1 MRYTFYLIIFFGIFI
16 NSSFAR
22 PVSYPGGWTVMLKND
37 GNLNRIHT
45 HLSPTHKLS
54 LGYNLEYWHDEE
66 FTLNSLQMNNLVK
79 RWNKKNSQANFYIK
93 SGIGFAYSDKSNFD
107 GEIKL
112 SGFTGISYDWE
123 NRSYFFK
130 YQNRYTD
137 ADKIYDAFMQSV
149 TFGLAPYQGDFG
161 DLHTW
166 LMFKIEHKPENKENF
181 EVTPLFRFFKSVHL
195 LEFGLNDRGKFL
207 FNYFIR
213 F

>member
-1 MRYTFYLIIFFGIFI
+1 MRFILIFIIFFGIVTD
-16 NSSFAR
+16 SSFAR
-22 PVSYPGGWTVMLKND
+22 PISYAGGWTIMFKND
-37 GNLNRIHT
+37 GNLNRVHA
-45 HLSPTHKLS
+45 HFSPTHKLS
-54 LGYNLEYWHDEE
+54 IGHNLEYWHDEE
-66 FTLNSLQMNNLVK
+66 FILNSLQINNLVK

-93 SGIGFAYSDKSNFD
+93 SGIGLAYSDKSNFD

-123 NRSYFFK
+123 NRSYFIK

-137 ADKIYDAFMQSV
+137 ADKIYDAFMQSI

-166 LMFKIEHKPENKENF
+166 LMLKIEHKPENKENF

-195 LEFGLNDRGKFL
+195 VELGLNDRGKFL
-207 FNYFIR
+207 FNYFVR

>member
-16 NSSFAR
+16 NSAFAR

-123 NRSYFFK
+123 NRSYFL
-130 YQNRYTD
+130 NT
-137 ADKIYDAFMQSV
+137 KIDIQMRTKFTTHSCSQSLLV
-149 TFGLAPYQGDFG
+149 WP
-161 DLHTW
+161 H
-166 LMFKIEHKPENKENF
+166 IKEI
-181 EVTPLFRFFKSVHL
+181 
-195 LEFGLNDRGKFL
+195 LEICILG
-207 FNYFIR
+207 
-213 F
+213 

>member
-1 MRYTFYLIIFFGIFI
+1 MRFTFYLIIFFGIFI
-16 NSSFAR
+16 DSSLAR

-66 FTLNSLQMNNLVK
+66 FTLNSFQINNLVK

-93 SGIGFAYSDKSNFD
+93 SGIGLAYSDKSKFD
-107 GEIKL
+107 GELKL
-112 SGFTGISYDWE
+112 SGFSGVSFDWE
-123 NRSYFFK
+123 NRSYFLK
-130 YQNRYTD
+130 YQNRYTEVGE
-137 ADKIYDAFMQSV
+137 IYNAFSQSI
-149 TFGLAPYQGDFG
+149 TFGLAPYIGDFG

-166 LMFKIEHKPENKENF
+166 LMINIKHQPEKKNNYEI
-181 EVTPLFRFFKSVHL
+181 TPFIRFFKSVYL
-195 LEFGLNDRGKFL
+195 FELGLNDKGKFL
-207 FNYFIR
+207 YNYIIR